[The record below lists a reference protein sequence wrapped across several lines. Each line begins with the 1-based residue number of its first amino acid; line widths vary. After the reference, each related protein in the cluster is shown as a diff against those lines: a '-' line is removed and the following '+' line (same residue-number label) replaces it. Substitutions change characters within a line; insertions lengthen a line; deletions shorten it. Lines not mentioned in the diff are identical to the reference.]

1 MGDLR
6 LDCGFGFFDEA
17 IGMAV
22 DPEFSAP
29 SLSFPVFAPSP
40 ETLLRD

>member
-17 IGMAV
+17 IGMALE
-22 DPEFSAP
+22 PEFSAAL
-29 SLSFPVFAPSP
+29 LSFPVFAPSP
-40 ETLLRD
+40 EALLRD